1 MIQKVIVLG
10 GGSAGFMA
18 ALALKVKLPALRV
31 LVIRSKEIG
40 IIGVGEGST
49 GTLTDFLHNFLSVGR
64 KKFYEVASPTWKLGL
79 KFLWG
84 PRAYFNYTFGPGL
97 ETRSDPN
104 QSKPNG
110 FYCDDDIEYSD
121 PFSAMMTHD
130 RVFARSSNNLPVPH
144 VHIAY
149 HFENERFVRYLE
161 AAAQVRGVR
170 ILDDTVAQVQQD
182 ENGIAGLALKSGA
195 AETADLY
202 VDCSGFASVLLGQA
216 LAEPFSSFQSSLF
229 CQRAVV
235 GGWERIDP
243 EDEVIKPYTTC
254 ETMDAGWAWQIE
266 HENRINRGYVYSP
279 DFISDEQ
286 AEREFRAKNPKVG
299 PTRIIRFISG
309 RYQRAWVK
317 NVVAIGNAS
326 GFVEPLEATA
336 LGVIA
341 KQTRMLAE
349 TLSASD
355 RDPRP
360 TQTDLYNR
368 FNGQTWDSIRGFLAI
383 HYKFNTRLDTPFWK
397 HCREHT
403 DLAGAEPVV
412 EYYRENGPDGIWGS
426 TLLNNPHDQFTIS
439 GYLTML
445 TGMKVPYRK
454 TWEPTDR
461 DRALFNQRRQ
471 QFRDFALKAMPV
483 RDVLAAIRSPS
494 WVWV

>member
-1 MIQKVIVLG
+1 MIHKVIVLG

-18 ALALKVKLPALRV
+18 ALALKVKLPALQV

-84 PRAYFNYTFGPGL
+84 PRTYFNYTFGPGL
-97 ETRSDPN
+97 ETRSDAN

-110 FYCDDDIEYSD
+110 FYCDDDIEYTD

-149 HFENERFVRYLE
+149 HFENEKFVGYLE

-170 ILDDTVAQVQQD
+170 ILDDTVAQVQQN
-182 ENGIAGLALKSGA
+182 ETGIASLVLKSGVT
-195 AETADLY
+195 ETADLY

-216 LAEPFSSFQSSLF
+216 LAEPFISFQSSLF

-235 GGWERIDP
+235 GGWDRHDP
-243 EDEVIKPYTTC
+243 EDQVIKPYTTC

-279 DFISDEQ
+279 DFLGDEQ

-309 RYQRAWVK
+309 RYQRSWLK

-341 KQTRMLAE
+341 KQSRMLAE

-360 TQTDLYNR
+360 TQIDLYNR
-368 FNGQTWDSIRGFLAI
+368 FNAQFWDSIRGFLAI

-403 DLAGAEPVV
+403 ELAGGEPVV
-412 EYYRENGPDGIWGS
+412 EYYRENGPDGTWGA

-445 TGMKVPYRK
+445 TGMRVPYRK
-454 TWEPTDR
+454 TWQPTDR

-471 QFRDFALKAMPV
+471 QFREFALKAMPV